1 MWRQVSA
8 LNARHMPLAWISLV
22 FVAFADIYV
31 RLVAAGII
39 SDPRLVF

>member
-1 MWRQVSA
+1 VSA

-31 RLVAAGII
+31 RLVASGVL